1 MKIIRD
7 MLQIEGRYSLK
18 RVASVLVLMYA
29 LILATFIVI
38 SDWVLNVEINRY
50 AIEVLEMLILFTG
63 ALMGITEFS
72 KKMSN
77 RSGNK

>member
-18 RVASVLVLMYA
+18 RVASVLVLIYA

>member
-1 MKIIRD
+1 MKVIRD

-18 RVASVLVLMYA
+18 RVASVLVLIYA